1 LINIK
6 KKGIAKKIIV
16 LYLMVLPA
24 LALIF
29 IFNYLP
35 YSGLVI
41 AFKDFQPFK
50 GIWGSPWAGLK
61 YFGKFLTDEKFY
73 SVLLNTLKIN
83 FCDIILGFT
92 APIIFALLANE
103 IYNIKFKKTVQTISY
118 LPNFLSWIVVSGIFY
133 EVLSPGETG
142 LINIVLHNVFGIE
155 PIYFMASQKLFV
167 PIIVFVDIWKNMGWS
182 AILYFATIAGI
193 DVSLYEA
200 ADMDG
205 AGRFKQAIHITIPS
219 MISIIVL
226 MFLLKIST
234 IFTIGF
240 DRIFLMQNPTV
251 YNVSDVLST
260 YVYRA
265 GLVEMQ
271 FSLTTAIGMVQGILG
286 FALIYFSNKLSK
298 RVVGLG
304 LY

>member
-1 LINIK
+1 MLSIK
-6 KKGIAKKIIV
+6 KKRNVKKITV

-24 LALIF
+24 LVLLF
-29 IFNYLP
+29 IFSYLP

-61 YFGKFLTDEKFY
+61 YFVKFLTDDKFY
-73 SVLLNTLKIN
+73 SVLLNTLMIN
-83 FCDIILGFT
+83 SCDIIFGFT

-103 IYNIKFKKTVQTISY
+103 IYSTKFKKIVQTISY
-118 LPNFLSWIVVSGIFY
+118 LPNFLSWIVVSGVFY

-142 LINIVLHNVFGIE
+142 LVNIVLHNVFGIE
-155 PIYFMASQKLFV
+155 PVYFMASQKLFV
-167 PIIVFVDIWKNMGWS
+167 PIIVFADIWKNMGWS

-193 DVSLYEA
+193 DESLYEA

-205 AGRFKQAIHITIPS
+205 AGRFKQAIYITIPS
-219 MISIIVL
+219 MVSIIVL
-226 MFLLKIST
+226 MFLLKVST

-240 DRIFLMQNPTV
+240 DRIFLMQNPLV
-251 YNVSDVLST
+251 YGVSDVIST

-271 FSLTTAIGMVQGILG
+271 FSLTTAIGFVQGILG
-286 FALIYFSNKLSK
+286 FALIYVSNKLSK
-298 RVVGLG
+298 RIVGLG

>member
-1 LINIK
+1 MINIK